1 MELDKRAQ
9 SLLKTLVKLHVSD
22 GQPVGSKTLSASS
35 ELEVSSA
42 TIRNI
47 MRDLEEAGFI
57 ASPHTS
63 VGRVPTHKGYRFF
76 VDSLVTVQSLD
87 PREIDNLKKQFNM
100 SDNKH
105 LIASVANSLS
115 DLTKF
120 AGVVMLPKAKK
131 IKFKHIEFL
140 NLSEKKLL
148 LIVVTDDGRVQ
159 NRVIHTSKSYTK
171 NLLIE
176 SSNYFNR
183 HFEGHTI
190 TEAKEI
196 LIREL
201 KTLRSDI
208 MQLMTA
214 AIDTSTEGDEIESI
228 VMSGQRKLLEN
239 AELSQNISSIKK
251 IVEIFERR
259 SALLDLLEKSNDANG
274 INIFIGEESGY
285 HALDECSVVT
295 APYHADGELLGMLGV
310 IGPTRMAYER
320 VIPIVDIT
328 AKLLGNSFK

>member
-9 SLLKTLVKLHVSD
+9 SLLQMLVKLHVSD

-35 ELEVSSA
+35 ELEISPA

-47 MRDLEEAGFI
+47 MHDLEEAGFI

-63 VGRVPTHKGYRFF
+63 AGRVPTHKGYRFF

-87 PREIDNLKKQFNM
+87 PKEIDSLKNQFNL

-105 LIASVANSLS
+105 LITSVANSLS

-131 IKFKHIEFL
+131 VKFKHIEFL
-140 NLSEKKLL
+140 SLSEKKVL

-159 NRVIHTSKSYTK
+159 NRVLYTNKSYPK
-171 NLLIE
+171 NLLVE
-176 SSNYFNR
+176 SSNYFNH
-183 HFEGHTI
+183 HFQGHTI
-190 TEAKEI
+190 LEAKQI
-196 LIREL
+196 LIKEL

-208 MQLMTA
+208 VQLMSA
-214 AIDTSTEGDEIESI
+214 AIDTSSENGELDNMVI
-228 VMSGQRKLLEN
+228 SGQRKLLEN
-239 AELSQNISSIKK
+239 TELSQNIGSIKK
-251 IVEIFERR
+251 IVEVFEKR
-259 SALLDLLEKSNDANG
+259 SALLDLLEKSNDAKG

-285 HALDECSVVT
+285 QALDECSVVT

-320 VIPIVDIT
+320 IIPIVDIT

>member
-9 SLLKTLVKLHVSD
+9 SLLQMLVKLHVSD

-35 ELEVSSA
+35 ELEISPA

-47 MRDLEEAGFI
+47 MHDLEEAGFI

-63 VGRVPTHKGYRFF
+63 AGRVPTHKGYRFF

-87 PREIDNLKKQFNM
+87 PKEIDNLKNQFNL

-105 LIASVANSLS
+105 LITSVANSLS

-131 IKFKHIEFL
+131 VKFKHIEFL
-140 NLSEKKLL
+140 SLSEKKVL

-159 NRVIHTSKSYTK
+159 NRVLYTNKSYPK
-171 NLLIE
+171 NPLVE
-176 SSNYFNR
+176 SSNYFNH
-183 HFEGHTI
+183 HFQGHTI
-190 TEAKEI
+190 LEAKQI
-196 LIREL
+196 LIKEL

-208 MQLMTA
+208 VQLMSA
-214 AIDTSTEGDEIESI
+214 AIDTSSENGELDNMVI
-228 VMSGQRKLLEN
+228 SGQRKLLEN
-239 AELSQNISSIKK
+239 TELSQNIGSIKK
-251 IVEIFERR
+251 IVEVFEQR
-259 SALLDLLEKSNDANG
+259 SALLDLLEKSNDAKG

-285 HALDECSVVT
+285 QALDECSVVT

-320 VIPIVDIT
+320 IIPIVDIT

>member
-9 SLLKTLVKLHVSD
+9 SLLQMLVKLHVSD
-22 GQPVGSKTLSASS
+22 GQPVGSKTLSGSS
-35 ELEVSSA
+35 ELEISPA

-47 MRDLEEAGFI
+47 MHDLEEAGFI

-63 VGRVPTHKGYRFF
+63 AGRVPTHKGYRFF

-87 PREIDNLKKQFNM
+87 PKEIDNLKNQFNL
-100 SDNKH
+100 SNNKH
-105 LIASVANSLS
+105 LITSVANSLS

-131 IKFKHIEFL
+131 VKFKHIEFL
-140 NLSEKKLL
+140 SLSEKKVL

-159 NRVIHTSKSYTK
+159 NRVLYTNKSYPK
-171 NLLIE
+171 NLLVE
-176 SSNYFNR
+176 SSNYFNH
-183 HFEGHTI
+183 HFQGHTI
-190 TEAKEI
+190 LEAKQI
-196 LIREL
+196 LIKEL

-208 MQLMTA
+208 VQLMSA
-214 AIDTSTEGDEIESI
+214 AIDTSSENGELDNMVI
-228 VMSGQRKLLEN
+228 SGQRKLLEN
-239 AELSQNISSIKK
+239 TELSQNIGSIKK
-251 IVEIFERR
+251 IVEVFEQR
-259 SALLDLLEKSNDANG
+259 SALLDLLEKSNDAKG

-285 HALDECSVVT
+285 QALDECSVVT

-320 VIPIVDIT
+320 IIPIVDIT

>member
-9 SLLKTLVKLHVSD
+9 SLLQTLVKLHVSD

-35 ELEVSSA
+35 ELEISPA

-47 MRDLEEAGFI
+47 MHDLEEAGFI

-63 VGRVPTHKGYRFF
+63 AGRVPTHKGYRFF

-87 PREIDNLKKQFNM
+87 PKEIDDLKNQFNL

-105 LIASVANSLS
+105 LITSVANSLS

-131 IKFKHIEFL
+131 VKFKHIEFL
-140 NLSEKKLL
+140 SLSEKKVL
-148 LIVVTDDGRVQ
+148 LIVVTDDGSVQ
-159 NRVIHTSKSYTK
+159 NRVLYTNKSYPK
-171 NLLIE
+171 NLLVE
-176 SSNYFNR
+176 SSNYFNH
-183 HFEGHTI
+183 HFQGHTI
-190 TEAKEI
+190 QEAKEI
-196 LIREL
+196 LIKEL

-208 MQLMTA
+208 VQLMSA
-214 AIDTSTEGDEIESI
+214 AIDTSSENGELDNMVI
-228 VMSGQRKLLEN
+228 SGQRKLLEN
-239 AELSQNISSIKK
+239 TELSQNIGSIKK
-251 IVEIFERR
+251 IVEVFEQR
-259 SALLDLLEKSNDANG
+259 SALLDLLEKSNDAKG

-285 HALDECSVVT
+285 QALDECSVVT

-320 VIPIVDIT
+320 IIPIVDIT

>member
-9 SLLKTLVKLHVSD
+9 SLLQMLVKLHVSD
-22 GQPVGSKTLSASS
+22 GQHVGSKTLSASS
-35 ELEVSSA
+35 ELEISPA

-47 MRDLEEAGFI
+47 MHDLEEAGFI

-63 VGRVPTHKGYRFF
+63 AGRVPTHKGYRFF

-87 PREIDNLKKQFNM
+87 PKEIDNLKNQFNL
-100 SDNKH
+100 SDSKH
-105 LIASVANSLS
+105 LITSVANSLS

-120 AGVVMLPKAKK
+120 AGVVILPKAKK
-131 IKFKHIEFL
+131 VKFKHIEFL
-140 NLSEKKLL
+140 SLSEKKVL

-159 NRVIHTSKSYTK
+159 NRVLYTNKSYPK
-171 NLLIE
+171 NLLVE
-176 SSNYFNR
+176 SSNYFNH
-183 HFEGHTI
+183 HFQGHTI
-190 TEAKEI
+190 LEAKQI
-196 LIREL
+196 LIKEL

-208 MQLMTA
+208 VQLMSA
-214 AIDTSTEGDEIESI
+214 AIDTSSENGELDNMVI
-228 VMSGQRKLLEN
+228 SGQRKLLEN
-239 AELSQNISSIKK
+239 TELSQNIGSIKK
-251 IVEIFERR
+251 IVEVFEQR
-259 SALLDLLEKSNDANG
+259 SALLDLLEKSNDAKG

-285 HALDECSVVT
+285 QALDECSVVT

-320 VIPIVDIT
+320 IIPIVDIT

>member
-9 SLLKTLVKLHVSD
+9 SILQMLVKLHVSD
-22 GQPVGSKTLSASS
+22 GQPVGSKTLSTSS
-35 ELEVSSA
+35 ELEISPA

-47 MRDLEEAGFI
+47 MHDLEEAGFI

-63 VGRVPTHKGYRFF
+63 AGRVPTHKGYRFF

-87 PREIDNLKKQFNM
+87 PKEIDNLKNQFNL
-100 SDNKH
+100 SNNKH
-105 LIASVANSLS
+105 LITSVANSLS

-131 IKFKHIEFL
+131 VKFKHIEFL
-140 NLSEKKLL
+140 SLSEKKVL

-159 NRVIHTSKSYTK
+159 NRVLYTNKSYPK
-171 NLLIE
+171 NLLVE
-176 SSNYFNR
+176 SSNYFNH
-183 HFEGHTI
+183 HFQGHTI
-190 TEAKEI
+190 LEAKQI
-196 LIREL
+196 LIKEL

-208 MQLMTA
+208 VQLMSA
-214 AIDTSTEGDEIESI
+214 AIDTSSENGELDNMVI
-228 VMSGQRKLLEN
+228 SGQRKLLEN
-239 AELSQNISSIKK
+239 TELSQNIGSIKK
-251 IVEIFERR
+251 IVEVFEQR
-259 SALLDLLEKSNDANG
+259 SALLDLLEKSNDAKG

-285 HALDECSVVT
+285 QALDECSVVT

-320 VIPIVDIT
+320 IIPIVDIT

>member
-9 SLLKTLVKLHVSD
+9 SLLQMLVKLHVSD
-22 GQPVGSKTLSASS
+22 GQPVGSKTLSTSS
-35 ELEVSSA
+35 ELEISPA

-47 MRDLEEAGFI
+47 MHDLEEAGFI

-63 VGRVPTHKGYRFF
+63 AGRVPTHKGYRFF

-87 PREIDNLKKQFNM
+87 PKEIDNLKNQFNL

-105 LIASVANSLS
+105 LITSVANSLS

-131 IKFKHIEFL
+131 VKFKHIEFL
-140 NLSEKKLL
+140 SLSEKKVL

-159 NRVIHTSKSYTK
+159 NRVLYTNKSYPK
-171 NLLIE
+171 NLLVE
-176 SSNYFNR
+176 SSNYFNH
-183 HFEGHTI
+183 HFQGHTI
-190 TEAKEI
+190 LEAKQI
-196 LIREL
+196 LIKEL

-208 MQLMTA
+208 VQLMSA
-214 AIDTSTEGDEIESI
+214 AIDTSSENGELDNMVI
-228 VMSGQRKLLEN
+228 SGQRKLLEN
-239 AELSQNISSIKK
+239 TELSQNIGSIKK
-251 IVEIFERR
+251 IVEVFEQR
-259 SALLDLLEKSNDANG
+259 SALLDLLEKSNDAKG

-285 HALDECSVVT
+285 QALDECSVVT

-320 VIPIVDIT
+320 IIPIVDIT

>member
-9 SLLKTLVKLHVSD
+9 SLLQMLVKLHVSD
-22 GQPVGSKTLSASS
+22 GQPVGSKTLSTSS
-35 ELEVSSA
+35 ELEISPA

-47 MRDLEEAGFI
+47 MHDLEEAGFI

-63 VGRVPTHKGYRFF
+63 AGRVPTHKGYRFF

-87 PREIDNLKKQFNM
+87 PKEIDNLKNQFNL

-105 LIASVANSLS
+105 LITSVANSLS

-131 IKFKHIEFL
+131 VKFKHIEFL
-140 NLSEKKLL
+140 SLSEKKVL

-159 NRVIHTSKSYTK
+159 NRVLYTNKSYPK
-171 NLLIE
+171 NLLVE
-176 SSNYFNR
+176 SSNYFNH
-183 HFEGHTI
+183 HFQGHTI
-190 TEAKEI
+190 LEAKQI
-196 LIREL
+196 LIKEL

-208 MQLMTA
+208 VQLMSA
-214 AIDTSTEGDEIESI
+214 AIDTSSENGELDNMVI
-228 VMSGQRKLLEN
+228 SGQRKLLEN
-239 AELSQNISSIKK
+239 TELSQNIGSIKK
-251 IVEIFERR
+251 IVEVFEQR
-259 SALLDLLEKSNDANG
+259 SALLDLLEKSNDAKG

-285 HALDECSVVT
+285 QALDECSVVT

-320 VIPIVDIT
+320 IIPIVDIT
-328 AKLLGNSFK
+328 AKLLGNAFK

>member
-9 SLLKTLVKLHVSD
+9 SLLQMLVKLHVSD
-22 GQPVGSKTLSASS
+22 GQPVGSKTLSTSS
-35 ELEVSSA
+35 ELEISPA

-47 MRDLEEAGFI
+47 MHDLEEAGFI

-63 VGRVPTHKGYRFF
+63 AGRVPTHKGYRFF

-87 PREIDNLKKQFNM
+87 PKEIDNLKNQFNL

-105 LIASVANSLS
+105 LITSVANSLS

-131 IKFKHIEFL
+131 VKFKHIEFL
-140 NLSEKKLL
+140 SLSEKKVL

-159 NRVIHTSKSYTK
+159 NRVLYTNKSYPK
-171 NLLIE
+171 NLLVE
-176 SSNYFNR
+176 SSNYFNH
-183 HFEGHTI
+183 HFQGHTI
-190 TEAKEI
+190 LEAKQI
-196 LIREL
+196 LIKEL

-208 MQLMTA
+208 VQLMSA
-214 AIDTSTEGDEIESI
+214 AIDTSSENGELDNMVI
-228 VMSGQRKLLEN
+228 SGQRKLLEN
-239 AELSQNISSIKK
+239 TELSQNIGSIKK
-251 IVEIFERR
+251 IVEVFEQR
-259 SALLDLLEKSNDANG
+259 SALLDLLEKSNDAKG

-285 HALDECSVVT
+285 QALDECSVVT

-320 VIPIVDIT
+320 IIPIVDIT
-328 AKLLGNSFK
+328 AKLLGKSFK

>member
-9 SLLKTLVKLHVSD
+9 SLLQMLVKLHVSD

-35 ELEVSSA
+35 ELEISPA

-47 MRDLEEAGFI
+47 MHDLEEAGFI

-63 VGRVPTHKGYRFF
+63 AGRVPTHKGYRFF

-87 PREIDNLKKQFNM
+87 PKEIDNLKNQFNL
-100 SDNKH
+100 SNNKH
-105 LIASVANSLS
+105 LITSVANSLS

-131 IKFKHIEFL
+131 VKFKHIEFL
-140 NLSEKKLL
+140 SLSEKKVL

-159 NRVIHTSKSYTK
+159 NRVLYTNKSYPK
-171 NLLIE
+171 NLLVE
-176 SSNYFNR
+176 SSNYFNH
-183 HFEGHTI
+183 HFQGHTI
-190 TEAKEI
+190 LEAKQI
-196 LIREL
+196 LIKEL

-208 MQLMTA
+208 VQLMSA
-214 AIDTSTEGDEIESI
+214 AIDTSSENGELDNMVI
-228 VMSGQRKLLEN
+228 SGQRKLLEN
-239 AELSQNISSIKK
+239 TELSQNIGSIKK
-251 IVEIFERR
+251 IVEVFEQR
-259 SALLDLLEKSNDANG
+259 SALLDLLEKSNDAKG

-285 HALDECSVVT
+285 QALDECSVVT

-320 VIPIVDIT
+320 IIPIVDIT

>member
-9 SLLKTLVKLHVSD
+9 SLLQMLVKLHVSD

-35 ELEVSSA
+35 ELEISPA

-47 MRDLEEAGFI
+47 MHDLEEAGFI

-63 VGRVPTHKGYRFF
+63 AGRVPTHKGYRFF

-87 PREIDNLKKQFNM
+87 PKEIDNLKNQFNL

-105 LIASVANSLS
+105 LITSVANSLS

-131 IKFKHIEFL
+131 VKFKHIEFL
-140 NLSEKKLL
+140 SLSEKKVL

-159 NRVIHTSKSYTK
+159 NRVLYTNKSYPK
-171 NLLIE
+171 NLLVE
-176 SSNYFNR
+176 SSNYFNH
-183 HFEGHTI
+183 HFQGHTI
-190 TEAKEI
+190 LEAKQI
-196 LIREL
+196 LIKEL

-208 MQLMTA
+208 VQLMSA
-214 AIDTSTEGDEIESI
+214 AIDTSSENGELDNMVI
-228 VMSGQRKLLEN
+228 SGQRKLLEN
-239 AELSQNISSIKK
+239 TELSQNISSIKK
-251 IVEIFERR
+251 IVEVFEQR
-259 SALLDLLEKSNDANG
+259 SALLDLLEKSNDAKG

-285 HALDECSVVT
+285 QALDECSVVT

-320 VIPIVDIT
+320 IIPIVDIT